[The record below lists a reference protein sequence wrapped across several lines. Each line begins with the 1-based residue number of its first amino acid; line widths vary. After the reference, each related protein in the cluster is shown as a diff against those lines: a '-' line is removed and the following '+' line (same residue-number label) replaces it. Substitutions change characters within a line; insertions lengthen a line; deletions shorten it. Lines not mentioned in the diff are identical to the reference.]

1 MSSLQ
6 DKFENIYEKSVWGK
20 NWKGEG
26 GSGKGDGTSP
36 DSKMWIQF
44 LTKFIKE
51 HNIKTLADLGCGDW
65 KFSRF
70 IPWQELNV
78 QYLGYDVV
86 EKVVENNNQE
96 YSSSHVEFQHGDIT
110 TTEVKG
116 FNAVVIKDVLQ
127 HLSDE
132 DVVKVLDKV
141 LKDNDYVVIKNG
153 YKFGNLTTRK
163 NPQAND
169 WTERNI
175 NNKYSYHPIALD
187 KYPLNQYS
195 NRVQD
200 SKIHRYKQ
208 IVILKGDRVKKKS
221 VV

>member
-1 MSSLQ
+1 MSLQ

-36 DSKMWIQF
+36 DSKWWIQY
-44 LTKFIKE
+44 LTNFIKE

-70 IPWQELNV
+70 IPWKELNV
-78 QYLGYDVV
+78 QYWGYDVV
-86 EKVVENNNQE
+86 EKVVENNKQE

-110 TTEVKG
+110 TAEVKG

-141 LKDNDYVVIKNG
+141 LKENDYVIIKNG
-153 YKFGNLTTRK
+153 YKFGALTTRK
-163 NPQAND
+163 NPQANN
-169 WTERNI
+169 WNERNI

-187 KYPLNQYS
+187 KYPLNQYHE
-195 NRVQD
+195 RVQD
-200 SKIHRYKQ
+200 LKIHRYKQ
-208 IVILKGDRVKKKS
+208 IVVLKGDRVKKNL
-221 VV
+221 